1 MSTYLVAFV
10 VSDFEKTSEDSVSI
24 WHRPGL
30 QSQAL
35 YSASVSPKIIDK
47 LEEFTGVSYHLPKMD
62 EVAVPDFSAGAMEN
76 WGLVTYRERALL
88 FEEGVSTSSY
98 KQSIATVIAHEF
110 GHQWFGDLVGPRW
123 WSYLW
128 LNEGFATYF
137 EFFATALVETTWRL
151 EEQFVVREVH
161 SAFSADASEWS
172 HPMTY
177 DVYSPTEIGNIF
189 DSISYAKAGS
199 VIRMMEHIL
208 TTETFKGG
216 LNLYLNAN
224 GNDTAEANDLF
235 KALEEQYKEDFP
247 NSELSDEELQDVFES
262 WTLQMGYPVITV
274 TRDYALG
281 TVNVNQERF
290 LLTDS
295 SSTDDHDYKWW
306 VPLTF
311 TTKTE
316 KDFTDTTTKEWL
328 KRTEENKQLTTL
340 TPVTSDWVLFNIQ
353 QTGFYR
359 VNYDTTNW
367 KLLISQL
374 NSDQYEV
381 IPPVNRAQLLDDAF
395 NLARAGLL
403 DYSTLFSL
411 TDYLARETDYIPW
424 YAAFNGFSFLN
435 TRLNKASDSEYSVFK
450 NYVLSLLEKVYATLG
465 FEEKTTDGHVD
476 RLNRNLI
483 LTWAC
488 RLGHADCILKA
499 TQHFNAF
506 ISDQNANKVAPD
518 LQSVVYCNGLW
529 YSDGAGF
536 DVLWEKAQSTD
547 VSTEQVLILG
557 ILGCTAHED
566 SAHKYINQSYSE
578 ETPIRQQDISLV
590 LSSVTSY
597 GNVDFLTSYIQKHYQ
612 DRSPSQVRSLISSAA
627 NLLRSEDQFSKLE
640 DFVQSNKVYLNVTD
654 EQATS
659 LLSSY
664 HTNKAWAT
672 TTGSTIL
679 TQVKQQ
685 IYRLPT
691 TISPV
696 NYVIKL
702 TPHLEEDRFNFDGE
716 VTITINVA
724 EYTNQIV
731 LHASDM
737 AVDTAATQVTNSGGT
752 VQTINSHETNELR
765 ETYTITLMDSLVVG
779 QQYNV
784 YIKFLGNLRDDMY
797 GFYRSYYTVGG
808 VKSICSGWLSE
819 RLYVLSPVRWL
830 ASTQFESTYARRA
843 FPCFDE
849 PALKATFQ
857 INIGRS
863 STYTSVSNMKIERTD
878 TSDPNLVW
886 DIYKTTPVMSTYLLA
901 FLVSDFEKTENDA
914 QDTSVWHRADAA
926 SQASYSIGVSRPLID
941 AMVAFTGVTFELEK
955 MDQAAIPDFSAGAM
969 ENWGLVTYRE
979 RLILFDETVSTSADK
994 QGIATTIAHE
1004 FAHQWFGNLV
1014 SPRWWSY
1021 AWLNEGFATYF
1032 EWFITAEVEKDWR
1045 IEDQFVIKEVQVA
1058 LAADCLESS
1067 HPMTNLVNSP
1077 SDISSIFD
1085 SISYAKGGHH
1095 NTAEANDLFTALH
1108 TSFLTVNP
1116 TSEINVMD
1124 IMNTWTTQMGYPV
1137 ITVNRNYDTGRT
1149 ARVKQERFLL
1159 TTSADSSDDHD
1170 YKWWIPLTFTTNAS
1184 KDFTTTQTQI
1194 WLKASENETDLTDI
1208 AANYDW
1214 VIFNKQQIGF
1224 YRVNYDDTNWNLI
1237 ISHLNSDQFTN
1248 IHVLLPLY
1256 RFLQSFYRVNYDDTN
1271 WNLIISHLNSDH
1283 FTDIY
1288 VLLPLYRFLP
1298 SFYRVNYDD
1307 TNWNL
1312 IISHLSSDQLTDIH
1326 VLLPLYRFLPS
1337 FYRVNYDDTN
1347 WNLIISHLNSD
1358 QFTDIHV
1365 LLPLYRFLPSLYRVN
1380 YDDTNWNLIIFHLTV
1395 TSSLISNRVNYDDTN
1410 WNLIISHL
1418 SSFYRVNYDDTNW
1431 NLIISHLNSDQF
1443 TDIHVLLPLYRFL
1456 PSFYRVNY
1464 DDTNWNLIIS
1474 HLTVTSSLIS
1484 TCCYLCTGF
1493 YRVNYDDT
1501 NCNLIISHL
1510 NCDQF
1515 TDIHVLLPLYRCCY
1529 LCTGFYRVNYDDTNW
1544 NLIISHLNSD
1554 QFTDIHVLLPLYSF
1568 YRVNYD
1574 YTNWNMIISHLNSDQ
1589 FTDIYVLN
1597 RAQIL
1602 DDSLN
1607 LARAGILDYTTA
1619 LNITKYLSREDDY
1632 IPWYSAF
1639 TAFSFLDARLIGVE
1653 EEYQFFKKANETH
1666 TDKLLRNLVLTWACN
1681 LGLESCVSAA
1691 KEKLAQKIASP
1702 SNVTIPA
1709 DVSSVVY
1716 CTALR
1721 EGGGEEWTFLK
1732 AQYDSSNVGTEQVLL
1747 LTALG
1752 CSTGTQI
1759 ITNYLDLSISAD
1771 SGIRKQDAS
1780 RVFSAVYANPSG
1792 VDIAFQFLTENY
1804 QKISEF
1810 YGGLGT
1816 IGSILKGIAA
1826 RISTQE
1832 QLIKLQNFVVENEA
1846 ALGDAVTASK
1856 QAIETAQANLDWVA
1870 SNRAAL
1876 VTWLREQSPAAPE
1889 VTTLFIPTTTQGA
1902 TCITISTTLIYLS
1915 PKYISQSE
1923 MLRVETAIIFTFLS
1937 WTLSSAHLYSP
1948 SSSSDDTTAT
1958 TQYRLPG
1965 DVIPRSY
1972 VIKLI
1977 PKLYDDFVFNG
1988 TVEMTTE
1995 VVENTG
2001 TVTFH
2006 IDDLEIDEDS
2016 VVVRNIANDTTVAV
2030 TNQTFD
2036 EVHNF
2041 YTLTLDKDLE
2051 KGNEYSIL
2059 INYNGHHRD
2068 DMRGFYRSSYVN
2080 STGDTVWLASTH
2092 FEPVRARRAFP
2103 CFDEPALKAKFQI
2116 SIAVPEG
2123 LPRNLQHAA

>member
-1 MSTYLVAFV
+1 M
-10 VSDFEKTSEDSVSI
+10 DSGFCFI
-24 WHRPGL
+24 W
-30 QSQAL
+30 
-35 YSASVSPKIIDK
+35 
-47 LEEFTGVSYHLPKMD
+47 
-62 EVAVPDFSAGAMEN
+62 
-76 WGLVTYRERALL
+76 
-88 FEEGVSTSSY
+88 SSL
-98 KQSIATVIAHEF
+98 TV
-110 GHQWFGDLVGPRW
+110 
-123 WSYLW
+123 
-128 LNEGFATYF
+128 N
-137 EFFATALVETTWRL
+137 WRL
-151 EEQFVVREVH
+151 RGSDLTHVR
-161 SAFSADASEWS
+161 
-172 HPMTY
+172 
-177 DVYSPTEIGNIF
+177 
-189 DSISYAKAGS
+189 
-199 VIRMMEHIL
+199 R
-208 TTETFKGG
+208 
-216 LNLYLNAN
+216 
-224 GNDTAEANDLF
+224 AEANDLF

-247 NSELSDEELQDVFES
+247 NPELSDEELQDVFES

-290 LLTDS
+290 LLTNS
-295 SSTDDHDYKWW
+295 SSTDVHDYKWW

-316 KDFTDTTTKEWL
+316 KDFTDTATKEWL

-403 DYSTLFSL
+403 DYSILFSL

-435 TRLNKASDSEYSVFK
+435 TRLNKAPDSEYSVFK
-450 NYVLSLLEKVYATLG
+450 NYVLSLLEKVYTTLG

-488 RLGHADCILKA
+488 RLGHADCIQKA

-506 ISDQNANKVAPD
+506 VSDQNANKVAPD
-518 LQSVVYCNGLW
+518 LQSVVYCNGLGN
-529 YSDGAGF
+529 SDGAGF

-640 DFVQSNKVYLNVTD
+640 DFVQSNKVYLDVTD

-664 HTNKAWAT
+664 HSNKAWAT

-679 TQVKQQ
+679 TQMKQQ

-696 NYVIKL
+696 NYVIRL

-737 AVDTAATQVTNSGGT
+737 VVDTAATQVTHSDGT
-752 VQTINSHETNELR
+752 VQTISSHETNELR
-765 ETYTITLMDSLVVG
+765 ETYTITLVDSLVVG

-808 VKSICSGWLSE
+808 ADSSE
-819 RLYVLSPVRWL
+819 RLYGLSPVRWL

-886 DIYKTTPVMSTYLLA
+886 DIYQTTPVMSTYLLA

-941 AMVAFTGVTFELEK
+941 AMVTFTGVTFELEK

-969 ENWGLVTYRE
+969 ENWGLVTYRYSLILVIRTFSDRE

-1077 SDISSIFD
+1077 ADISSIFD
-1085 SISYAKGGHH
+1085 SISYAKAGSVIRMMSHFLSTSIFKAGLNTYLNTHHH
-1095 NTAEANDLFTALH
+1095 NTAEASDLFTALH
-1108 TSFLTVNP
+1108 TTFLTVNP
-1116 TSEINVMD
+1116 SSEISVID
-1124 IMNTWTTQMGYPV
+1124 VMNTWTTQMGYPV

-1149 ARVKQERFLL
+1149 AKVKQERFLL

-1194 WLKASENETDLTDI
+1194 WLKASENEIDLTDI
-1208 AANYDW
+1208 AANDDW

-1237 ISHLNSDQFTN
+1237 ISHLNSDQFT
-1248 IHVLLPLY
+1248 
-1256 RFLQSFYRVNYDDTN
+1256 
-1271 WNLIISHLNSDH
+1271 
-1283 FTDIY
+1283 
-1288 VLLPLYRFLP
+1288 
-1298 SFYRVNYDD
+1298 
-1307 TNWNL
+1307 
-1312 IISHLSSDQLTDIH
+1312 DIH
-1326 VLLPLYRFLPS
+1326 
-1337 FYRVNYDDTN
+1337 
-1347 WNLIISHLNSD
+1347 
-1358 QFTDIHV
+1358 
-1365 LLPLYRFLPSLYRVN
+1365 
-1380 YDDTNWNLIIFHLTV
+1380 
-1395 TSSLISNRVNYDDTN
+1395 
-1410 WNLIISHL
+1410 
-1418 SSFYRVNYDDTNW
+1418 
-1431 NLIISHLNSDQF
+1431 
-1443 TDIHVLLPLYRFL
+1443 
-1456 PSFYRVNY
+1456 
-1464 DDTNWNLIIS
+1464 
-1474 HLTVTSSLIS
+1474 
-1484 TCCYLCTGF
+1484 
-1493 YRVNYDDT
+1493 
-1501 NCNLIISHL
+1501 
-1510 NCDQF
+1510 
-1515 TDIHVLLPLYRCCY
+1515 
-1529 LCTGFYRVNYDDTNW
+1529 
-1544 NLIISHLNSD
+1544 
-1554 QFTDIHVLLPLYSF
+1554 
-1568 YRVNYD
+1568 
-1574 YTNWNMIISHLNSDQ
+1574 
-1589 FTDIYVLN
+1589 VLN
-1597 RAQIL
+1597 RAQLL
-1602 DDSLN
+1602 DDSLS

-1653 EEYQFFKKANETH
+1653 EEYQLFK
-1666 TDKLLRNLVLTWACN
+1666 
-1681 LGLESCVSAA
+1681 
-1691 KEKLAQKIASP
+1691 KIASP

-1721 EGGGEEWTFLK
+1721 EGGEEEWTFLK

-1759 ITNYLDLSISAD
+1759 ITNYLDLSISAE

-1832 QLIKLQNFVVENEA
+1832 QLIKLQSFVAENEA

-1876 VTWLREQSPAAPE
+1876 VTWLREQSPATPE
-1889 VTTLFIPTTTQGA
+1889 VTTLFTPTTTQGA
-1902 TCITISTTLIYLS
+1902 TCITISTTLIVLAS
-1915 PKYISQSE
+1915 LSE
-1923 MLRVETAIIFTFLS
+1923 MLRVSTAIILTCLS
-1937 WTLSSAHLYSP
+1937 CTLSSAHLNSP
-1948 SSSSDDTTAT
+1948 SSSSNDTTAS

-1977 PKLYDDFVFNG
+1977 PKLYGDFVFNG

-1995 VVENTG
+1995 VVENTE
-2001 TVTFH
+2001 TITFH

-2016 VVVRNIANDTTVAV
+2016 VVVRNLAADITVDV

-2041 YTLTLDKDLE
+2041 YTLTLKQELE
-2051 KGNEYSIL
+2051 KGNEYNIF

-2080 STGDTVWLASTH
+2080 STGDTV
-2092 FEPVRARRAFP
+2092 
-2103 CFDEPALKAKFQI
+2103 
-2116 SIAVPEG
+2116 
-2123 LPRNLQHAA
+2123 